1 MLLHAT
7 PEPLFVLA
15 DGASVRFGQDD
26 PRVSTR
32 TLAPSALVNGSGP
45 RQEVS
50 ESLPLS
56 GFQNNMGESMQLR
69 LFCGDPPRVR
79 MLFHATPEPLFVL
92 DYRLPYALSKDDPRV
107 TVPYGSL

>member
-32 TLAPSALVNGSGP
+32 TLAPSALVNGPGP

-50 ESLPLS
+50 EALPLS

-79 MLFHATPEPLFVL
+79 MLPLFVL
-92 DYRLPYALSKDDPRV
+92 DSTLPYALPRTTQGSQRR
-107 TVPYGSL
+107 TVAWSPW